1 MMKNRKNCLI
11 PAMLLALALVLT
23 GCGSDQPQG
32 GQVTPATEAAQI
44 AETTLTAETE
54 AAEAPVRIGRME
66 GGTYTNTYA
75 GFGCDLDESWIFY
88 SAEELQEIP
97 DSVKDA
103 VEGSTIGDAMQNMEQ
118 FADMMAEN
126 ADLLTNINVLYTKQD
141 MTARLAMM
149 PLSEEKIMDL
159 TLEDRDEM
167 IAGYAEA
174 GLNVSSLEKVQV
186 PFLGETRW
194 GLKTVAETEG
204 IPCYIVQVFD
214 FKQGAYGVTLT
225 VTSFMEDNTQAALDL
240 FYAVN

>member
-54 AAEAPVRIGRME
+54 AAEAPVSIGRME

-225 VTSFMEDNTQAALDL
+225 ATSFMEDNTQAALDL